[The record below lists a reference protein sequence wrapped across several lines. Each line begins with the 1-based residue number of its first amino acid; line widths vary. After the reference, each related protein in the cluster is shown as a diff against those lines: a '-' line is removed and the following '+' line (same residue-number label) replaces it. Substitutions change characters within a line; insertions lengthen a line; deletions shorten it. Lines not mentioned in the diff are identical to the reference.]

1 MKQTIFYLL
10 LLIVVLAS
18 CKGNKEQKI
27 IGKWHAVHLE
37 NPEMDS
43 FFINSQKYI
52 DTIGKGNDDET
63 NLMLYGVTNMDSL
76 RHIMQ
81 SQYDS
86 AVTMQ
91 LEAVTNTVF
100 DFRADSVA
108 ILSFAG
114 NVDSGKWYFEK
125 EGILVLEEMSGDN
138 AGEKVTMEIV
148 SISDTALKLK
158 FEENDAISTVTFHP
172 EGK

>member
-1 MKQTIFYLL
+1 
-10 LLIVVLAS
+10 
-18 CKGNKEQKI
+18 
-27 IGKWHAVHLE
+27 
-37 NPEMDS
+37 
-43 FFINSQKYI
+43 
-52 DTIGKGNDDET
+52 
-63 NLMLYGVTNMDSL
+63 
-76 RHIMQ
+76 MQ

-100 DFRADSVA
+100 DFRADSIA

-114 NVDSGKWYFEK
+114 SVDSGKWYFEK